1 MAEPVVSTWNDIIA
15 RPTKG
20 SVTSRAAHK
29 VLDNFR
35 SDASGPV
42 VDVPG
47 GRQQVSVKDDMQSL
61 DLTDGYHFDW
71 WGYLA
76 NHPDGQK
83 VVGQGVTKFELMFL
97 EAVDPNH
104 KQRRLDFIVTR
115 VTTVADPHRHVR
127 LHPHENPITH
137 NGGPS
142 RKEAFP
148 VYGSL
153 PEWLGQCVPGVN
165 CGEPSPDGLTRDRA
179 EHAAPQQDVIGR
191 NEAWEFIQK
200 LNQDEE
206 EWYWCVDLTDGAAF
220 KWHRYLMSNLSFKEL
235 LDIGIT
241 HFCAV
246 WDGENPDRKTYAF
259 VASTANDEQ
268 SWTIRPTYKREELTQ
283 GAPYN
288 WECRPWKQRQ

>member
-1 MAEPVVSTWNDIIA
+1 MAEAQPVVWTWNDIIWHNRGGCVTSGAAHRVLENFRAEASGEVVVVPGA
-15 RPTKG
+15 RP
-20 SVTSRAAHK
+20 
-29 VLDNFR
+29 
-35 SDASGPV
+35 
-42 VDVPG
+42 
-47 GRQQVSVKDDMQSL
+47 QVFVKDDKQSL
-61 DLTDGYHFDW
+61 DLTDGNHFDW

-115 VTTVADPHRHVR
+115 VTTVADPHPHVR
-127 LHPHENPITH
+127 LHPHQKPIKH
-137 NGGPS
+137 KGAAS

-148 VYGSL
+148 VYGFL
-153 PEWLGQCVPGVN
+153 PEWLGRCVPGIN
-165 CGEPSPDGLTRDRA
+165 CGAPSPDGLTRVRA

-191 NEAWEFIQK
+191 SEAWEFIQK
-200 LNQDEE
+200 LNQDEG

-246 WDGENPDRKTYAF
+246 
-259 VASTANDEQ
+259 
-268 SWTIRPTYKREELTQ
+268 
-283 GAPYN
+283 
-288 WECRPWKQRQ
+288 